1 MWSMSN
7 FLHTH
12 LAYIQVCFHLLLCI
26 LSFYNFCR
34 FCLFLLDVDISFFFK
49 RLFESRLK
57 LSLQFGSY
65 SLFYLENDSF
75 SAFSDVCKKTVQT
88 GLLE

>member
-7 FLHTH
+7 FLHIH

-26 LSFYNFCR
+26 LRFHNFVG
-34 FCLFLLDVDISFFFK
+34 CLFLLDVDISFFFK
-49 RLFESRLK
+49 RIFESRLK

-65 SLFYLENDSF
+65 SLFYLENDSL

>member
-1 MWSMSN
+1 MEHVEFPTYTSC
-7 FLHTH
+7 TH
-12 LAYIQVCFHLLLCI
+12 SGLFSSPPLYFELLQ
-26 LSFYNFCR
+26 FCS
-34 FCLFLLDVDISFFFK
+34 FCLFFLDVDISFFFR
-49 RLFESRLK
+49 RLFESLLK
-57 LSLQFGSY
+57 LILQFGSY